1 MSFDGRILSG
11 VGVLAA
17 VVERG
22 TFAGASALLGL
33 TPSGVSRSIARLE
46 HRLGIRLFDR
56 TTRSL
61 HLTDEGA
68 RFYDAVAAHLEG
80 IEAAAGA
87 ASGAASAV
95 RGRLRVNVDPFFSG
109 LVLAPRLGRFS
120 ERYPELQIEIH
131 TRDDVGDLVSEG
143 MDVAV
148 RFGPQPSSSLVSRLL
163 LKTRILTV
171 AAPAYLA
178 AHGRPRTPE
187 DLAGHACIQFR
198 NPLTGRP
205 FDWEFQRGAE
215 IRPVATRG
223 PLLLTDVNTML
234 RACLAGAGVAQ
245 VMALGV
251 GHWLASGALVE
262 LFPDWPDETFP
273 LYAIHPSRRHPAAK
287 VRVFLDFCID
297 LARTETPDGGSLLGG
312 TNAG

>member
-1 MSFDGRILSG
+1 MNFDGRILSG

-22 TFAGASALLGL
+22 TFAGAAEMLGL
-33 TPSGVSRSIARLE
+33 TPSGVSRSISRLE
-46 HRLGIRLFDR
+46 NRLGIRLFDR

-68 RFYDAVAAHLEG
+68 RFYEAVVSHLEG
-80 IEAAAGA
+80 IEEAVGA

-109 LVLAPRLGRFS
+109 LVLAPHLGRFTK
-120 ERYPELQIEIH
+120 RFPELQIEIH

-148 RFGPQPSSSLVSRLL
+148 RFGPQPSSSLISRLL
-163 LKTRILTV
+163 LETRILTV
-171 AAPAYLA
+171 AAPTYLEA
-178 AHGRPRTPE
+178 RGRPKRPE
-187 DLAGHACIQFR
+187 DLSDHACIQFR

-205 FDWEFQRGAE
+205 FEWEFQRSKE
-215 IRPVATRG
+215 VLPVPTAG

-234 RACLAGAGVAQ
+234 QACLAGAGVAQ
-245 VMALGV
+245 VMSLGI
-251 GHWLASGALVE
+251 GHWIASGALID

-273 LYAIHPSRRHPAAK
+273 LCAIHPSRRHPAAK
-287 VRVFLDFCID
+287 VRAFLDFCVE
-297 LARTETPDGGSLLGG
+297 LARTETPDGY
-312 TNAG
+312 

>member
-1 MSFDGRILSG
+1 MNFDGRILSG

-22 TFAGASALLGL
+22 SFAGAAETLGL
-33 TPSGVSRSIARLE
+33 TPSGVSRSISRLE
-46 HRLGIRLFDR
+46 NRLGIRLFDR

-68 RFYDAVAAHLEG
+68 RFYEAIVSHLEG
-80 IEAAAGA
+80 IEEAAGA

-109 LVLAPRLGRFS
+109 LVLAPRLAAFTERF
-120 ERYPELQIEIH
+120 PELQIEIH

-148 RFGPQPSSSLVSRLL
+148 RFGPQPSSSLISRLL
-163 LKTRILTV
+163 LETRILTV
-171 AAPAYLA
+171 AAPSYLEA
-178 AHGRPRTPE
+178 RGRPKRPE
-187 DLAGHACIQFR
+187 DLSGHACIQFR
-198 NPLTGRP
+198 DPLTGRP
-205 FDWEFQRGAE
+205 FEWEFRRGQE
-215 IRPVATRG
+215 DLPVPTTG

-234 RACLAGAGVAQ
+234 QACLAGAGVAQ
-245 VMALGV
+245 VMSLGI
-251 GHWLASGALVE
+251 GQWLASGALID

-287 VRVFLDFCID
+287 VRAFLNFCSG
-297 LARTETPDGGSLLGG
+297 LARTETSDGY
-312 TNAG
+312 

>member
-1 MSFDGRILSG
+1 MNFDGRILSG

-22 TFAGASALLGL
+22 TFVGAAEMLGL
-33 TPSGVSRSIARLE
+33 TPSGISRSISRLE
-46 HRLGIRLFDR
+46 NRLGIRLFDR

-68 RFYDAVAAHLEG
+68 RFYEAVVSHLEG
-80 IEAAAGA
+80 IEEAAGA

-109 LVLAPRLGRFS
+109 LVLAPHLGSFTKRF
-120 ERYPELQIEIH
+120 PELQIEIH

-148 RFGPQPSSSLVSRLL
+148 RFGPQPSSSLISRRLL
-163 LKTRILTV
+163 ETRILTV
-171 AAPAYLA
+171 AAPSYLEA
-178 AHGRPRTPE
+178 RGRPKRPE
-187 DLAGHACIQFR
+187 DLSDHACIQFR
-198 NPLTGRP
+198 DPLTGRP
-205 FDWEFQRGAE
+205 FEWEFQRGKE
-215 IRPVATRG
+215 VLPVPTTG

-234 RACLAGAGVAQ
+234 QVCLAGAGVAQ
-245 VMALGV
+245 VMSLGI
-251 GHWLASGALVE
+251 GHWIASGALID

-287 VRVFLDFCID
+287 VRIFLDFCAE
-297 LARTETPDGGSLLGG
+297 LASNETPDVR
-312 TNAG
+312 

>member
-1 MSFDGRILSG
+1 MNFDGRILSG

-22 TFAGASALLGL
+22 TFAGASEMLGL
-33 TPSGVSRSIARLE
+33 TPSGVSRSISRLE
-46 HRLGIRLFDR
+46 NRLGIRLFDR

-68 RFYDAVAAHLEG
+68 RFYEAVVSHLEG
-80 IEAAAGA
+80 IEEAAGA
-87 ASGAASAV
+87 ASGAAGSV

-109 LVLAPRLGRFS
+109 LVLAPHLRGFT

-148 RFGPQPSSSLVSRLL
+148 RFGPQPSSSLISRHLL
-163 LKTRILTV
+163 ETRILTV
-171 AAPAYLA
+171 VAPSYLA
-178 AHGRPRTPE
+178 AHGKPKSPE
-187 DLAGHACIQFR
+187 DLSRHACIQFR
-198 NPLTGRP
+198 DPLTGRP
-205 FDWEFQRGAE
+205 FEWEFQRGKQVL
-215 IRPVATRG
+215 PVPTTG

-234 RACLAGAGVAQ
+234 QACLAGAGVAQ
-245 VMALGV
+245 VMSLGI
-251 GHWLASGALVE
+251 GHWIASGALID

-273 LYAIHPSRRHPAAK
+273 LYAIQPSRRHPAAK
-287 VRVFLDFCID
+287 VRAFLDFCAE
-297 LARTETPDGGSLLGG
+297 LTRNEPPDGC
-312 TNAG
+312 

>member
-1 MSFDGRILSG
+1 MNFDGRILSG

-22 TFAGASALLGL
+22 TFAAASEMLGL
-33 TPSGVSRSIARLE
+33 TPSGVSRSISRLE
-46 HRLGIRLFDR
+46 TRLGIRLFDR

-68 RFYDAVAAHLEG
+68 RFYEAVVMHLEG
-80 IEAAAGA
+80 IEEAAGA
-87 ASGAASAV
+87 ASGAASSV

-109 LVLAPRLGRFS
+109 LVLAPHLPGFT

-143 MDVAV
+143 MDIAV
-148 RFGPQPSSSLVSRLL
+148 RFGPQPPSSLISRLL
-163 LKTRILTV
+163 LETRILTV
-171 AAPAYLA
+171 AAPSYLA
-178 AHGRPRTPE
+178 AHGKPKRPE
-187 DLAGHACIQFR
+187 DLCDHACIQFR

-205 FDWEFQRGAE
+205 FEWEFRRGE
-215 IRPVATRG
+215 QILPVPTTG

-234 RACLAGAGVAQ
+234 QACLAGAGVAQ
-245 VMALGV
+245 VMSLGSR
-251 GHWLASGALVE
+251 HWIASGALID

-273 LYAIHPSRRHPAAK
+273 LHAIQPSRRHPAAK
-287 VRVFLDFCID
+287 VRAFLDFCAE
-297 LARTETPDGGSLLGG
+297 LARSGAPDGR
-312 TNAG
+312 